1 MSQYELEDSNQ
12 TIINQEMFTDAANA
26 NMAAASVTENN
37 KNDDQDGDL
46 IVLPTG
52 PIDPKYEKDQIKDV
66 LKVLGCFNRRRGEA
80 W

>member
-26 NMAAASVTENN
+26 NMTAASGTENN

-52 PIDPKYEKDQIKDV
+52 QIDPKYEKDQIKDV

-80 W
+80 